1 MKFYERSV
9 KMKQINLDIGNRIKH
24 YRELRNMT
32 QEELAQKVGYVNK
45 SSIYSIEKGMAAVPY
60 DKLTAITKVLNVSE
74 FVLRYGENPSMVD
87 IMLKEN
93 SIYDKESSMYLN
105 EPTTDYSVK
114 DDDRSITFTV
124 EMLEQI
130 PFGDVKKIME
140 YYNRLK
146 R

>member
-1 MKFYERSV
+1 
-9 KMKQINLDIGNRIKH
+9 MKQINLDIGNRIKH

-60 DKLTAITKVLNVSE
+60 DKLTAIAKVLNVSE

-130 PFGDVKKIME
+130 PYGDVKKIME

>member
-1 MKFYERSV
+1 
-9 KMKQINLDIGNRIKH
+9 MKQINLDIGNRIKH

-60 DKLTAITKVLNVSE
+60 DKLSAIAKVLNVSE

-87 IMLKEN
+87 IMLKE
-93 SIYDKESSMYLN
+93 KSMHLK

-114 DDDRSITFTV
+114 DADGSITFTI

-130 PFGDVKKIME
+130 PYGDVKKIME
-140 YYNRLK
+140 YYNQLK
-146 R
+146 G

>member
-1 MKFYERSV
+1 
-9 KMKQINLDIGNRIKH
+9 MKQINLDIGNRIKH

-60 DKLTAITKVLNVSE
+60 DKLSAIAKVLNVSE

-93 SIYDKESSMYLN
+93 SMHLK

-114 DDDRSITFTV
+114 DADRSITFTI

-130 PFGDVKKIME
+130 PYGDVKKIME
-140 YYNRLK
+140 YYNQLK
-146 R
+146 G